1 MEENQDPVHVHVVQE
16 VVKENVLE
24 VVIVQSVILKKD
36 IHDARM
42 SVNMNHI
49 HDPKVIVVVHHQE
62 QQQHQLEPNVE
73 IVVQVKEN

>member
-16 VVKENVLE
+16 VVKENVQE
-24 VVIVQSVILKKD
+24 VVIVQSVILKND

-42 SVNMNHI
+42 SVNVNHI
-49 HDPKVIVVVHHQE
+49 HDLKVIVVVHHQE
-62 QQQHQLEPNVE
+62 QQQHPHVPNVE

>member
-24 VVIVQSVILKKD
+24 VVIVQSVIIKND

-42 SVNMNHI
+42 SVNVNRI
-49 HDPKVIVVVHHQE
+49 HDLKVIVVVHHQE
-62 QQQHQLEPNVE
+62 QQQHQLELNVE
-73 IVVQVKEN
+73 IVVQVKGN